1 MSVTPSTTPDAAA
14 PDTPPSDATPE
25 VGSDTT
31 GSDTAGSGSAGDAN
45 GLGLPGFGGESEPG
59 ADPASTWFSDPTWFD
74 EIEDTTWITELG
86 TTVSGDPLAFALQV
100 AADAGIASV
109 LFLMLYF
116 IVSRWS
122 RSSLRTIEQ
131 RELWDEERKEAERIR
146 TVLLRRYF
154 ETAAAGLGVALFLGL
169 FAFRYNVPILRGV
182 AVAVRDWL
190 ADGGIGRVL
199 SIVVVGLIIWTLLR
213 VVRKTARALT
223 PTEGQR
229 FERQVARAATI
240 RSVVESAARIVL
252 VTLFIL
258 FVLGQLGTNIT
269 ALLAGVSILGL
280 AVSFGAQSLVKD
292 VITGFFILVEDQ
304 FGVGDVVTIAG
315 LTGLVEKINLR
326 ITTLRD
332 LEGRVHVIPNGQ
344 VDKVTV
350 MSKEWSRSVI
360 DIEVAYR
367 TDLDNALHVI
377 RDEAD
382 DFADALGWSW
392 RVMGPP
398 EVLGVEALGASGII
412 IRILFKT
419 LPKEQWGVG
428 REFRKR
434 IKARLDR
441 EGIEIPF
448 PHTTMYWGEGQMPG
462 RREARMLGGVQI
474 ERESVGTD

>member
-1 MSVTPSTTPDAAA
+1 MSVTPSTTPEATTPDAA
-14 PDTPPSDATPE
+14 PD
-25 VGSDTT
+25 
-31 GSDTAGSGSAGDAN
+31 AGSGAASSDAAGSSTTGTDST
-45 GLGLPGFGGESEPG
+45 GLGLPGFGGESAPET
-59 ADPASTWFSDPTWFD
+59 DPTSTWFSDPTWFD
-74 EIEDTTWITELG
+74 EIEDTTWLTELG
-86 TTVSGDPLAFALQV
+86 ATISSDPLAFTLQV
-100 AADAGIASV
+100 LADAGIALV
-109 LFLMLYF
+109 LFLMLWF

-131 RELWDEERKEAERIR
+131 RELWDEGRKEAERLR
-146 TVLLRRYF
+146 TVLLRRYLA
-154 ETAAAGLGVALFLGL
+154 TASAGLGTALFLGL
-169 FAFRYNVPILRGV
+169 FAFRYNVPILRGM

-190 ADGGIGRVL
+190 AGGGIGRVL

-213 VVRKTARALT
+213 VVRKAARALT

-315 LTGLVEKINLR
+315 LTGLVEQINLR

-360 DIEVAYR
+360 DLEVAYR
-367 TDLDNALHVI
+367 TDLDHALKVI
-377 RDEAD
+377 GEEAE

-392 RVMGPP
+392 RVMGSP
-398 EVLGVEALGASGII
+398 EVLGVERFGASGIA

-434 IKARLDR
+434 IKARFDR

-448 PHTTMYWGEGQMPG
+448 PHTTLYWGEEQMPKIQG
-462 RREARMLGGVQI
+462 DSRASGTPQLG
-474 ERESVGTD
+474 RESVSTD

>member
-1 MSVTPSTTPDAAA
+1 MAGLNIPGTEAQEAAQGAADSGAVSGGAVAEQGQDA
-14 PDTPPSDATPE
+14 
-25 VGSDTT
+25 V
-31 GSDTAGSGSAGDAN
+31 
-45 GLGLPGFGGESEPG
+45 
-59 ADPASTWFSDPTWFD
+59 STWFSDPTWFD
-74 EIEDTTWITELG
+74 EIEDTTWLTELG
-86 TTVSGDPLAFALQV
+86 TTVGDAPLAFGLQIL
-100 AADAGIASV
+100 ADAGIALV
-109 LFLMLYF
+109 LFLMLWF
-116 IVSRWS
+116 IISRWS

-131 RELWDEERKEAERIR
+131 RELWDDERKDAERIR
-146 TVLLRRYF
+146 TVLLRRYLVT
-154 ETAAAGLGVALFLGL
+154 TAAFLGGALFLGI
-169 FAFRYNVPILRGV
+169 FAFRYNVPILRGM

-190 ADGGIGRVL
+190 AGGGIGRVL

-315 LTGLVEKINLR
+315 LTGLVEQINLR

-344 VDKVTV
+344 VEKVTV

-360 DIEVAYR
+360 DVEVAYR
-367 TDLDNALHVI
+367 TNLDHALRVV
-377 RDEAD
+377 REEAE

-398 EVLGVEALGASGII
+398 EVLGVETLGASGITL
-412 IRILFKT
+412 RVLFKT
-419 LPKEQWGVG
+419 LPKEQWGVS

-434 IKARLDR
+434 IKARFDR
-441 EGIEIPF
+441 EGIDIPF
-448 PHTTMYWGEGQMPG
+448 QHTTLYWGEGQMPG
-462 RREARMLGGVQI
+462 VQEHRALDSAQV
-474 ERESVGTD
+474 ERESISTD

>member
-1 MSVTPSTTPDAAA
+1 MAWAILGLLGLITP
-14 PDTPPSDATPE
+14 DATPE
-25 VGSDTT
+25 SGAP
-31 GSDTAGSGSAGDAN
+31 GTAPDAAGVEGA
-45 GLGLPGFGGESEPG
+45 GETDLDGAGAEPG
-59 ADPASTWFSDPTWFD
+59 TDPASTWFSDPTWFD
-74 EIEDTTWITELG
+74 EIEDTTWLTELG
-86 TTVSGDPLAFALQV
+86 TTIGDAPLAFALQV
-100 AADAGIASV
+100 AADAGIALV
-109 LFLMLYF
+109 LFLVLWF

-122 RSSLRTIEQ
+122 RLSLRTIEQ
-131 RELWDEERKEAERIR
+131 RELWDEERKEAERVR
-146 TVLLRRYF
+146 TALLKRYLII
-154 ETAAAGLGVALFLGL
+154 ASAGLGVALFSGI
-169 FAFRYNVPILRGV
+169 FAFRYNVPILRGM

-190 ADGGIGRVL
+190 AGGGIGRVL
-199 SIVVVGLIIWTLLR
+199 SILVVGLIIWALLR

-223 PTEGQR
+223 PTGGQR

-240 RSVVESAARIVL
+240 RSVVESAAQIVL

-315 LTGLVEKINLR
+315 LTGLVEQINLR

-360 DIEVAYR
+360 DVEVAYR
-367 TDLDNALHVI
+367 TDLDHALRVV
-377 RDEAD
+377 RDEAE
-382 DFADALGWSW
+382 DFADSLGWSW

-398 EVLGVEALGASGII
+398 EVLGIEALGASGIV
-412 IRILFKT
+412 IRVLFKT

-434 IKARLDR
+434 IKARFDR
-441 EGIEIPF
+441 EGIDIPF
-448 PHTTMYWGEGQMPG
+448 PHTTLYWGAHQKPG
-462 RREARMLGGVQI
+462 IQSGESRALNGVQI
-474 ERESVGTD
+474 ERESVSTD